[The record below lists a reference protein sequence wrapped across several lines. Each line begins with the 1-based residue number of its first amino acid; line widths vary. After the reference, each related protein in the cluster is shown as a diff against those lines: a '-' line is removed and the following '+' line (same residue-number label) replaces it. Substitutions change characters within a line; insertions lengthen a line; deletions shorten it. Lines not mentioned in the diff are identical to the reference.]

1 MSNFC
6 FICEKFAVGAMS
18 FMVDVQYLYDDVWL
32 AVHAQTSCILCLIL
46 LIWSIVGETQ
56 YDEVMLFPQCECYTC
71 ARAIHRVP
79 LSYQATR
86 PSCLFGDHLSKA
98 VCIVVLVSVH
108 GSDHVFHCNEM

>member
-46 LIWSIVGETQ
+46 LI
-56 YDEVMLFPQCECYTC
+56 
-71 ARAIHRVP
+71 
-79 LSYQATR
+79 
-86 PSCLFGDHLSKA
+86 
-98 VCIVVLVSVH
+98 
-108 GSDHVFHCNEM
+108 